1 MYNAWI
7 IQLYKQHDTHTNL
20 WMKIILT
27 TGVMVIPFWYE
38 VHTVFGMIVIPFW
51 YEVHTI
57 FGMLSVKSEIIPI
70 LV

>member
-38 VHTVFGMIVIPFW
+38 VHTVFGMIVIPF
-51 YEVHTI
+51 
-57 FGMLSVKSEIIPI
+57 FGVKFIPFLVCSV
-70 LV
+70 

>member
-7 IQLYKQHDTHTNL
+7 IQLYKQHNIHTDL

-38 VHTVFGMIVIPFW
+38 VHTVFGMIVIPF
-51 YEVHTI
+51 
-57 FGMLSVKSEIIPI
+57 FGMKFIPFLVCSV
-70 LV
+70 

>member
-7 IQLYKQHDTHTNL
+7 IQLYKQHNIHTDL

-38 VHTVFGMIVIPFW
+38 THTF
-51 YEVHTI
+51 
-57 FGMLSVKSEIIPI
+57 